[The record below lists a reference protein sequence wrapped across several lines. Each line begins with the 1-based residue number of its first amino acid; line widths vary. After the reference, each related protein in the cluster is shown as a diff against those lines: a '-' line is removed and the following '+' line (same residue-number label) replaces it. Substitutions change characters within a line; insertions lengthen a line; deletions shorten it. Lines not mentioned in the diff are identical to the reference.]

1 VGHTEVDPS
10 ALREAADGSVL
21 EFAKGNSVQ
30 IDCQRGIQVGIE
42 DEQTGIYK
50 ASEISVEGRLWGKE
64 TGEGARKMGGV
75 WTLVEGDNG
84 AYGLG
89 RKFRKWKFLCERN
102 QVSVQIAGHTC

>member
-1 VGHTEVDPS
+1 MEGLVAKEKGFANSETGVGHTEVDPS

-50 ASEISVEGRLWGKE
+50 ASEISVEGRLWGK
-64 TGEGARKMGGV
+64 
-75 WTLVEGDNG
+75 
-84 AYGLG
+84 
-89 RKFRKWKFLCERN
+89 
-102 QVSVQIAGHTC
+102 